1 MPKQFERQ
9 GCFSSPSAQASET
22 QEVVDSPCQEVPA
35 TKDTRCR
42 IARRSKP
49 FTQDLAA
56 ALAETIMRNSAL
68 GSGT

>member
-1 MPKQFERQ
+1 MPDCE
-9 GCFSSPSAQASET
+9 A
-22 QEVVDSPCQEVPA
+22 
-35 TKDTRCR
+35 
-42 IARRSKP
+42 IKP